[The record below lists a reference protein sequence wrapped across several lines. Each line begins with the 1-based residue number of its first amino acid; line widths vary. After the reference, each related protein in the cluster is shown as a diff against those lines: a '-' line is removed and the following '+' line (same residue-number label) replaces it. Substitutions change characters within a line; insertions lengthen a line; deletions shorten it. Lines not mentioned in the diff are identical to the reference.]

1 MIIFVERLIMKHFLV
16 ISKGTEYIRIPA
28 DQLVYISADGNYSEI
43 VTHDNRKRIVTIQ
56 MGQLAD
62 MITNQLGEAG
72 EDFARI
78 GRSLIINRDFLH
90 SIDSAKQQIVL
101 SDCCSCYYELKAP
114 REALAGF
121 KAYIEEVD
129 KNERGR

>member
-1 MIIFVERLIMKHFLV
+1 MKHFFV

-28 DQLVYISADGNYSEI
+28 NQLVYISADGNYSEI
-43 VTHDNRKRIVTIQ
+43 MTHDNRKRIVTIQ
-56 MGQLAD
+56 IGQLAD
-62 MITNQLGEAG
+62 MITNQLQEGGEV
-72 EDFARI
+72 FVRI

-90 SIDSAKQQIVL
+90 SIDIAKHQIIL
-101 SDCCSCYYELKAP
+101 SDCCDCYYELKAP

-129 KNERGR
+129 KNEQGR